1 MPEAYLLSFSA
12 STDIPEGRHS
22 ASGQK
27 ALASCVV
34 EAMDLLWEEAP
45 VKLDQVE
52 FGFWGGAR
60 PPAGLPFPN
69 VQVTY
74 PGASG
79 LEAVFCARRL
89 LQSGE
94 ARLAMAVGAGQSA
107 STAQRRDLR
116 RRWKLKTPPAVS
128 PRFAVGAGALLLG
141 GTEAVGR
148 FNLSPVARL
157 AATTYTRPAAGEA
170 LGEGALAV
178 QRALRGAG
186 IEAADLDLIIWDD
199 LNPYLEGA
207 LGAVEGLSAQR
218 GLPEAPAYYGEA
230 QGMLLLIELLT
241 ALVKQKKRYGLA
253 LQTAWDG
260 SLLACVLEGL

>member
-1 MPEAYLLSFSA
+1 MPEAYLLSFSRF
-12 STDIPEGRHS
+12 TDILGGRRS

-27 ALASCVV
+27 ALASCVAK
-34 EAMDLLWEEAP
+34 AMDLLWEEAP

-60 PPAGLPFPN
+60 PPEGLPFPN

-107 STAQRRDLR
+107 SAVQCRDVG

-128 PRFAVGAGALLLG
+128 PRFAVGAGALLLA

-148 FNLSPVARL
+148 FNLNPVARL

-170 LGEGALAV
+170 LGEGSSAL
-178 QRALRGAG
+178 QRALRGAA
-186 IEAADLDLIIWDD
+186 IAASDLDLILWDD
-199 LNPYLEGA
+199 LNPHLEGA
-207 LGAVEGLSAQR
+207 FGAIEGLSAR
-218 GLPEAPAYYGEA
+218 RCLPETPEHHGEA

-241 ALVKQKKRYGLA
+241 ALVEQKKRYGLA

-260 SLLACVLEGL
+260 SLLACVLEGI